1 MQTKLL
7 TLFVGACALSAASSP
22 ALAFV
27 PWSNPSGS
35 AAWFTWSNGGSA
47 NGLFGSPT
55 LVGGD
60 TFLFSPAGFRAQS
73 SGGGTVT
80 KSDTLEFDL
89 DAGPGLYFSDIMIT
103 EYGDYGLVGTAGGS
117 VTASGRLTVADRF
130 SPASFSGALITT
142 PGSPITSGTGAW
154 QGTAAVALP
163 GLSNPLSNIH
173 VTLTNDLIA
182 ISVGGSISF
191 IEKKVVGSAVALQI
205 LPAPS
210 SLVLLGLGGLAA
222 SRRRR

>member
-1 MQTKLL
+1 MQSKLVIV
-7 TLFVGACALSAASSP
+7 FAGACAVAAASTP

-35 AAWFTWSNGGSA
+35 ATWFTWSNGGSA
-47 NGLFGSPT
+47 TGLFGSPT

-73 SGGGTVT
+73 SGGGTNLI
-80 KSDTLEFDL
+80 SDTLEFDL
-89 DAGPGLYFSDIMIT
+89 DASSGLYFTDIMIT
-103 EYGDYGLVGTAGGS
+103 EFGDYGLVGASGGS
-117 VTASGRLTVADRF
+117 VSATGLLTVADRL
-130 SPASFSGALITT
+130 SAASFSGAMTTT
-142 PGSPITSGTGAW
+142 PGSPITSGTGSW
-154 QGTAAVALP
+154 QGSAAVTLP
-163 GLSNPLSNIH
+163 GISNPLTNIH
-173 VTLTNDLIA
+173 VKLTNDLIA
-182 ISVGGSISF
+182 VSVGGSIAF

-210 SLVLLGLGGLAA
+210 GLALLGLGGLAV